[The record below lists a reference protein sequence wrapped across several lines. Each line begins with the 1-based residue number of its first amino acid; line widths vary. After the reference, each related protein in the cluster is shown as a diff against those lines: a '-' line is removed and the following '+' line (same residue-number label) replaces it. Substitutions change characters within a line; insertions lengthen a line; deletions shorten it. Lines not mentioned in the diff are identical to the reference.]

1 AIHRQH
7 ATDTADIAAASIL
20 HEADVL
26 HVQNQVLE
34 AKVVE
39 LTTELV
45 KTQYELKLER
55 VNYKH
60 LHRKVLG
67 LEAQLENQVLHVIDL
82 EQRLACT
89 AADLAAAQ
97 RTNEQAAPTTDVI
110 AMCTEHLTMLHE
122 DLDMYDA
129 RCAMY
134 EAGIRELWATYV
146 HPSKPELTKHAT
158 PPPIHATNKCDKVRE
173 PNDAD
178 SDDTA
183 SIDSDEYSGG
193 QVEVV
198 EMAYHHQLDELCE
211 SLAVSVEAQ
220 HKQLAAIKAM
230 EIQLEM
236 DKHQYE
242 EDVSTTR
249 CETDVMI
256 GDVDVRYLH
265 EVLVNIDR

>member
-1 AIHRQH
+1 MRQTPPILPPRRH
-7 ATDTADIAAASIL
+7 SHASIL

-67 LEAQLENQVLHVIDL
+67 LEAQLENQVLHV
-82 EQRLACT
+82 AG
-89 AADLAAAQ
+89 
-97 RTNEQAAPTTDVI
+97 QAAPTTDVI

-211 SLAVSVEAQ
+211 ALAVSVEAQ

-242 EDVSTTR
+242 EDISTTR
-249 CETDVMI
+249 CETDGMI
-256 GDVDVRYLH
+256 GDDLH